1 MKDDPNHLFSKIGG
15 RLLMNAKFAFA
26 LIALAALCTSAFS
39 LESAGDWYSQ
49 AQTLYKSGSYQEAI
63 SAFDEGLKTDP
74 QNASAWHHRGM
85 ALAGMGHGAEANQS
99 IQKAM
104 ELIDQRLQENPEDQE
119 ALWLRAEEMDLFGKS
134 EEALEAYGRVAEL
147 NSSHALEAWIRESD
161 ILAALGRYNQSVESF
176 SRAMALVPANK
187 SESQLGFQRRSENTF
202 IFTKAWLIRGQIHRV
217 SIGLYNISSKSF
229 DEIEQINSDFV
240 AALQLRG
247 KAVDSSRHYGY
258 IMSSLNCDIYSFN
271 VPKMLPQ
278 AWPPCLTIAQI
289 NPTENDFIEIANNL
303 KEAVSLH
310 NWSLEIQGSKVSLPE
325 YSLLP
330 GKAVK
335 VHLGSGQENET
346 DLFLESNLE
355 LNDTAGSIS
364 LRDGSGAKV
373 ASLDYWTKLDGS
385 IAHQVTH
392 YSGTAESDLEYSGT
406 GDQGKM
412 VQKAAGVGPFI
423 AERTEIGPELAHS
436 NDINGDG
443 LQENTADDW
452 YKNGIELFENHSWE
466 ESLQAMEEVIQ
477 IDPDNSSAWLS
488 IAETFGIIGN
498 GSEASKA
505 YEKALS
511 IADEDLMEKPEDAK
525 AWQAKSESLI
535 GLGRPDEAFS
545 AQEKALEILNLSIE
559 NNPEDGEAWWSK
571 AGILGS
577 MGRNDEALQAYE
589 KVIELNY
596 IPRLADALLAKSFT
610 LAAKGEYDGFLEAFN
625 RGIELIPGSDTV
637 KLARAWNDA
646 GFAFYELDQGEMALE
661 AFSKVTELNPGDKLA
676 WRMKADMA
684 SQLGKYNESV
694 KAYDRSLQVDPE
706 WPEGWYK
713 KGKALDRMGNHEE
726 AVKSFEKS
734 VETSEIAI
742 QKDANDTGEWI
753 IKGYALIKLGR
764 YNEAQEALDKALE
777 IAPPLIRVSSSE
789 AWNGKGDVLL
799 AQGKDEDA
807 LAAYNKSI
815 EFNPAFSLA
824 WHGRGLAQK
833 ALGRV
838 FDADQSFY
846 VARKLGYQE

>member
-1 MKDDPNHLFSKIGG
+1 
-15 RLLMNAKFAFA
+15 MNAKFAFA

-85 ALAGMGHGAEANQS
+85 ALAGMGQGAEANQS

-134 EEALEAYGRVAEL
+134 EEALEAYGLVAEL

-161 ILAALGRYNQSVESF
+161 ILAAQGRYNESFEAF

-202 IFTKAWLIRGQIHRV
+202 IFTKAWLINGQIHRI

-240 AALQLRG
+240 AALQLKG

-278 AWPPCLTIAQI
+278 AWPPCLTIAKI
-289 NPTENDFIEIANNL
+289 NPTEDDFIEIANGL

-346 DLFLESNLE
+346 DRFLDSNLE

-373 ASLDYWTKLDGS
+373 VSLVYWTKLDGS

-392 YSGTAESDLEYSGT
+392 YSGTAENDLEYPGT

-412 VQKAAGVGPFI
+412 VQKAAGVSPFI
-423 AERTEIGPELAHS
+423 AERTEIGPELAHNHS
-436 NDINGDG
+436 NKDE

-452 YKNGIELFENHSWE
+452 YKKGTELFENDSLE
-466 ESLQAMEEVIQ
+466 ESVLAMERVIQ
-477 IDPDNSSAWLS
+477 LNPENSSAWLS
-488 IAETFGIIGN
+488 IAKTLGIMGN
-498 GSEASKA
+498 GSESSKA
-505 YEKALS
+505 YEKALNL
-511 IADEDLMEKPEDAK
+511 IDNDLKKNPQDAR
-525 AWQAKSESLI
+525 AWEAKSDALI
-535 GLGRPDEAFS
+535 GLGRQEESLDAI
-545 AQEKALEILNLSIE
+545 EKALEILNLSTE
-559 NNPEDGEAWWSK
+559 RNPKDGEAWWSK
-571 AGILGS
+571 ANVLYGI
-577 MGRNDEALQAYE
+577 GRSDEALQAYE
-589 KVIELNY
+589 KVIELNHT
-596 IPRLADALLAKSFT
+596 PRLADSLLI
-610 LAAKGEYDGFLEAFN
+610 KGYDFAIKGKYDEFKETFN
-625 RGIELIPGSDTV
+625 QAIGLIPASDTA
-637 KLARAWNDA
+637 KLARTWNGA
-646 GFAFYELDQGEMALE
+646 GFALAELGKEEE
-661 AFSKVTELNPGDKLA
+661 AFEAFEKYAQLSPGDRHS
-676 WRMKADMA
+676 WRMKGDMA
-684 SQLGKYNESV
+684 SELGRYNVSIE
-694 KAYDRSLQVDPE
+694 AYDQALRIDPKWAE
-706 WPEGWYK
+706 VWYK
-713 KGKALDRMGNHEE
+713 KGNALAKMDNHNDALKA
-726 AVKSFEKS
+726 FEKA
-734 VETSEIAI
+734 VEISDEVIL
-742 QKDANDTGEWI
+742 KDAGNASGICI
-753 IKGYALIKLGR
+753 IKGYALIKLNR
-764 YNEAQEALDKALE
+764 YDEAIEALDRALE
-777 IAPPLIRVSSSE
+777 IAPSSVLVFPAE
-789 AWNGKGDVLL
+789 AWNGKGDILL
-799 AQGKDEDA
+799 ALGKNEDA
-807 LAAYNKSI
+807 LEAYNKSI
-815 EFNPAFSLA
+815 EFNPAFGRA
-824 WHGRGLAQK
+824 WHGKGLAQS
-833 ALGRV
+833 ALGQ
-838 FDADQSFY
+838 FSEADLSFR

>member
-1 MKDDPNHLFSKIGG
+1 
-15 RLLMNAKFAFA
+15 MNAKLVFTLVAM
-26 LIALAALCTSAFS
+26 AALCTSAFS
-39 LESAGDWYSQ
+39 LESSGDWYSQ
-49 AQTLYKSGSYQEAI
+49 AQTLYKNGSYQEAI

-289 NPTENDFIEIANNL
+289 NPTEDDFIEIANNL
-303 KEAVSLH
+303 KEAVSLQ
-310 NWSLEIQGSKVSLPE
+310 NWSLDIQGSKVPLPE

-330 GKAVK
+330 GKAVR

-346 DLFLESNLE
+346 DLFLDSNLE
-355 LNDTAGSIS
+355 LNDTTGSVS

-392 YSGTAESDLEYSGT
+392 YSGTAESDLEYPGT

-452 YKNGIELFENHSWE
+452 YKKGTGLFENDSLE
-466 ESLQAMEEVIQ
+466 ESVLAMERVIQ
-477 IDPDNSSAWLS
+477 LDPENSSAWLS
-488 IAETFGIIGN
+488 IAITLGIMGN
-498 GSEASKA
+498 GSESSKA
-505 YEKALS
+505 YEKALNL
-511 IADEDLMEKPEDAK
+511 IDNDLKKNPQDAR
-525 AWQAKSESLI
+525 AWEAKSDALI
-535 GLGRPDEAFS
+535 GLGRQEESLDAI
-545 AQEKALEILNLSIE
+545 EKALEILNLSTE
-559 NNPEDGEAWWSK
+559 RNPKDGEAWWSK
-571 AGILGS
+571 ANVLYGI
-577 MGRNDEALQAYE
+577 GRSDEALQAYE
-589 KVIELNY
+589 KVIELNHT
-596 IPRLADALLAKSFT
+596 PRLADALLI
-610 LAAKGEYDGFLEAFN
+610 KGYDFAIKGNYDEFKETFN
-625 RGIELIPGSDTV
+625 QAIGLIPASDTA
-637 KLARAWNDA
+637 KLARTWNSA
-646 GFAFYELDQGEMALE
+646 GFALAELGKEEE
-661 AFSKVTELNPGDKLA
+661 AFEAFEKYAQLSPGDRHS
-676 WRMKADMA
+676 WRMKGDMA
-684 SQLGKYNESV
+684 SELGRYNVSIE
-694 KAYDRSLQVDPE
+694 AYDQALRIDPKWAE
-706 WPEGWYK
+706 VWYK
-713 KGKALDRMGNHEE
+713 KGNALAKMDNHNDALKA
-726 AVKSFEKS
+726 FEKA
-734 VETSEIAI
+734 VEISDEVI
-742 QKDANDTGEWI
+742 QKDAGNASGICI
-753 IKGYALIKLGR
+753 IKGYALIKLNR
-764 YNEAQEALDKALE
+764 YDEAIEALDRALE
-777 IAPPLIRVSSSE
+777 IAPSSVPVFPAE
-789 AWNGKGDVLL
+789 AWNGKGDILL
-799 AQGKDEDA
+799 ALGKNEDA
-807 LAAYNKSI
+807 LEAYNKSI
-815 EFNPAFSLA
+815 EFNPAFGRA
-824 WHGRGLAQK
+824 WHGKGLAQS
-833 ALGRV
+833 ALGQ
-838 FDADQSFY
+838 FSEADLSFR

>member
-1 MKDDPNHLFSKIGG
+1 
-15 RLLMNAKFAFA
+15 MNAKFAFA

-74 QNASAWHHRGM
+74 QNASAWHHRGI

-134 EEALEAYGRVAEL
+134 EEALEAYVRVAEL

-161 ILAALGRYNQSVESF
+161 ILAAQGRYNQSVESF
-176 SRAMALVPANK
+176 ARAMTLVPANR
-187 SESQLGFQRRSENTF
+187 SQSQIEFNRHRENNT
-202 IFTKAWLIRGQIHRV
+202 ILFTKTWLINGQIHRV
-217 SIGLYNISSKSF
+217 SIGLHNVSSKSF
-229 DEIEQINSDFV
+229 DEIEQINSDLV
-240 AALQLRG
+240 AALQLKG
-247 KAVDSSRHYGY
+247 KAVDPNRHSGFL
-258 IMSSLNCDIYSFN
+258 MGSSLNWDVYSFN

-289 NPTENDFIEIANNL
+289 NPTEDDFIEIANNL

-355 LNDTAGSIS
+355 LNDTAGSVS

-392 YSGTAESDLEYSGT
+392 YSGTAESDLEYPGT

-423 AERTEIGPELAHS
+423 AERTEIGPELAHNHS
-436 NDINGDG
+436 NKDE

-452 YKNGIELFENHSWE
+452 YKKGTELFENDSLE
-466 ESLQAMEEVIQ
+466 ESVLAMERVIQ
-477 IDPDNSSAWLS
+477 LDPENSSAWLS
-488 IAETFGIIGN
+488 IAITLGIMGN
-498 GSEASKA
+498 GSESSKA
-505 YEKALS
+505 YEKALNL
-511 IADEDLMEKPEDAK
+511 IDNDLKKNPQDAR
-525 AWQAKSESLI
+525 AWEAKSDALI
-535 GLGRPDEAFS
+535 GLGRQEESLDAI
-545 AQEKALEILNLSIE
+545 EKALEILNLSTE
-559 NNPEDGEAWWSK
+559 RNPKDGEAWWSK
-571 AGILGS
+571 ANVLYGI
-577 MGRNDEALQAYE
+577 GRSDEALQAYE
-589 KVIELNY
+589 KVIELNHT
-596 IPRLADALLAKSFT
+596 PRLADALLI
-610 LAAKGEYDGFLEAFN
+610 KGYDFAIKGNYDEFKETFN
-625 RGIELIPGSDTV
+625 QAIGLIPASDTA
-637 KLARAWNDA
+637 KLARTWNGA
-646 GFAFYELDQGEMALE
+646 GFALAELGKEEE
-661 AFSKVTELNPGDKLA
+661 AFEAFEKYAQLSPGDRHS
-676 WRMKADMA
+676 WRMKGDMA
-684 SQLGKYNESV
+684 SELGRYNVSIE
-694 KAYDRSLQVDPE
+694 AYDQALRIDPKWAE
-706 WPEGWYK
+706 VWYK
-713 KGKALDRMGNHEE
+713 KGNALAKMDNHNDALKA
-726 AVKSFEKS
+726 FEKA
-734 VETSEIAI
+734 VEISDEVIL
-742 QKDANDTGEWI
+742 KDAGNASGICI
-753 IKGYALIKLGR
+753 IKGYALIKLNR
-764 YNEAQEALDKALE
+764 YDEAIEALDRALE
-777 IAPPLIRVSSSE
+777 IAPSSVLVFPAE
-789 AWNGKGDVLL
+789 AWNGKGDILL
-799 AQGKDEDA
+799 ALGKNEDA
-807 LAAYNKSI
+807 LEAYNKSI
-815 EFNPAFSLA
+815 EFNPAFGRA
-824 WHGRGLAQK
+824 WHGKGLAQS
-833 ALGRV
+833 ALGQ
-838 FDADQSFY
+838 FSEADLSFR